1 MFGHRQMTRKTP
13 HRSHHGRHIIQ
24 THINFENF
32 VFVIIVIIV
41 ITSTR
46 NSSMAILS
54 YISATSTTPPLP
66 QDQSPNSR
74 LPTKIILPNKKP
86 EKWSTGVAPGEY
98 GGPPTTTK
106 LRKYWGGEKEDPIT
120 STDLIWNRDFM
131 DQMKKLFDSPDD
143 SSLDPSPSKEESS
156 GFLSFSRVMSL
167 DSMDVDLSKELA
179 VSSKPVVKD
188 LLDTSKLEA
197 KKQMSKA
204 SVSPKWKL
212 APTRREQEKWDRAT
226 KAATGGSDVMFRELR
241 RPRGDPEVQ
250 AAKDREQYF
259 KLKNKI
265 QVLTLGIGGVGLVS
279 AYISYTPEIALS
291 FGAGLMGSLAYMR
304 MLGNSVDAMADGAR
318 GVVKGAANQ
327 PRLLVPVVLVM
338 IFNRWNAILVPDYGF
353 MHLELIPMLVGFFT
367 YKIATFFQAIEEAI
381 SITTQ
386 KPESS
391 SHDIEASD

>member
-1 MFGHRQMTRKTP
+1 N
-13 HRSHHGRHIIQ
+13 
-24 THINFENF
+24 THNFENF
-32 VFVIIVIIV
+32 VFVIIVIII

-167 DSMDVDLSKELA
+167 DSMDIDLSKELA

-188 LLDTSKLEA
+188 LLDASKLEA

-204 SVSPKWKL
+204 IVSPKWKL

-338 IFNRWNAILVPDYGF
+338 IFNRWNAILVPEYGF

-391 SHDIEASD
+391 SPDIEASD